1 MITDFTAQGK
11 SIAAQVSEINK
22 LASNE
27 FQPAPEM
34 IYKETPV
41 LKEVV
46 NEELK
51 ENQIQ
56 VKITG
61 SD

>member
-51 ENQIQ
+51 EN
-56 VKITG
+56 
-61 SD
+61 